1 VTTRLKRL
9 PVALWWTAG
18 GVAAVLLA
26 LALMRP
32 KPAADGLSPANKRA
46 ATASSAQIASRSEP
60 STAAVAA
67 LGRLEPAGDVRTLAA
82 PSGSGAMSPRIDQ
95 LLVKEGDW
103 VKRGQV
109 LASFDNRPGLLAQ
122 KQLLQVRR
130 NSLASQVR
138 ILETQIARFRGLS
151 RSAINPASD
160 LDAREIQL
168 RDLRGRLNETQ
179 AELNK
184 LNTDLSLSQLR
195 SPIDGAVLRIL
206 SRAGE
211 RPGNSGILQV
221 GANQRMEAVAEV
233 YESDIARIRIGQPVL
248 LQSESGGFTG
258 TIAARVL
265 RISPQVRQRSVL
277 STDPSADADAR
288 VVDVRLSLDPAQ
300 ASRLNRLAG
309 LKVIARFQP

>member
-1 VTTRLKRL
+1 VVDRRRRGCSAVGFGADA
-9 PVALWWTAG
+9 PQARRRWPEPCEQAG
-18 GVAAVLLA
+18 RHGQQ
-26 LALMRP
+26 RP
-32 KPAADGLSPANKRA
+32 DRQPERTFDTP
-46 ATASSAQIASRSEP
+46 
-60 STAAVAA
+60 A

-122 KQLLQVRR
+122 KHLLQVRR